1 MLNFQRE
8 IRVRDQVNQMG
19 GIAIEM
25 EMLQRVQRKVHEYF
39 LHQPGEARH
48 KRRCHSFLSFALSY
62 FFFPPSPGSR
72 VGGVASLSIG
82 ACD

>member
-1 MLNFQRE
+1 
-8 IRVRDQVNQMG
+8 MG

-25 EMLQRVQRKVHEYF
+25 EMLQRVQRKVHEYI

-48 KRRCHSFLSFALSY
+48 ARDVTPFLSLCSLSY

-72 VGGVASLSIG
+72 VGGVASLFTG